1 MRHPGNDSQVKSV
14 GSASGIYT
22 PVKSQIPP
30 QQGVLHQLPDGCIQ
44 ISFLVFV
51 QLFDRLAEGRGLLT
65 LGDVLCKGNPDRRI
79 IPALQYRPVWWGV
92 PACGTPYKKTSKIM
106 LQSTA

>member
-44 ISFLVFV
+44 ISFLVFM
-51 QLFDRLAEGRGLLT
+51 QLFDRLAEGWSLLN
-65 LGDVLCKGNPDRRI
+65 LGDDVSQNCSF
-79 IPALQYRPVWWGV
+79 
-92 PACGTPYKKTSKIM
+92 PACP
-106 LQSTA
+106 LPVLPWR